1 MVERFWGDGPACTEA
16 QRLGSGPIA
25 AYFNHISPK
34 TLSHRVGS
42 STPAPIHTQS
52 PRPKLVPTLAA
63 RSRLVLRRHTR
74 QFGAKASL
82 SEHNFPD
89 AMAADLGAQH
99 ATGIRADASPGVLAM
114 QEASQT
120 RRAPV
125 SLANI
130 IILWS
135 RCNANRNRPPPAAA
149 RAHRDGI
156 VLIASYSI
164 AQTFGMSHPARPPS
178 RPIVQNGKS
187 TPWVA
192 TCGSFHVRM
201 ETATVSNRH
210 VGTVCNQ
217 CRPPQPFS
225 CFALFIFRR
234 AHAADRRAIQPCY
247 RASHASPHL
256 TTCGPNRSRS
266 G

>member
-1 MVERFWGDGPACTEA
+1 MESAASVCSPSVSEPATCGVVERFWGDGPACTEA

-63 RSRLVLRRHTR
+63 RSRPVLRRHTR

-156 VLIASYSI
+156 VLIASCSI
-164 AQTFGMSHPARPPS
+164 AQTLECRTLPDRPRVRSYRMVRARP
-178 RPIVQNGKS
+178 G
-187 TPWVA
+187 
-192 TCGSFHVRM
+192 
-201 ETATVSNRH
+201 
-210 VGTVCNQ
+210 
-217 CRPPQPFS
+217 
-225 CFALFIFRR
+225 L
-234 AHAADRRAIQPCY
+234 
-247 RASHASPHL
+247 
-256 TTCGPNRSRS
+256 
-266 G
+266 